1 MDVFHG
7 QKAILQDMLFIIL
20 TDGIAL
26 LILRFLLLANRLC
39 LCQVLPQFLVEGFGR
54 VQGLAAEK
62 FLTNKGCHIVINQ
75 PSVVED
81 LWGSIFNWKLPRGQD
96 PIRTIAFPN
105 QVAEGGYIRLQFGE

>member
-1 MDVFHG
+1 MDVFQD

-26 LILRFLLLANRLC
+26 LIFRFLLLANRLC
-39 LCQVLPQFLVEGFGR
+39 LCQVLSQFPFEGFGR
-54 VQGLAAEK
+54 VYGLAAEK

-75 PSVVED
+75 PPIVEN

-96 PIRTIAFPN
+96 PVGAVAFPN